1 MKIHIISSDLYV
13 CETIENEIFVPN
25 HPLWWNCYWWDQIV
39 SRKFNVQLNF
49 IHWFRQE
56 RNKRKRWIEGL
67 WIVIFTGLPA
77 VETAWERSALA
88 IDKPKVYWSNLDKKN
103 DQYDWKDKKSLHFCF
118 RTKLFFFFF
127 IF

>member
-1 MKIHIISSDLYV
+1 
-13 CETIENEIFVPN
+13 
-25 HPLWWNCYWWDQIV
+25 
-39 SRKFNVQLNF
+39 
-49 IHWFRQE
+49 
-56 RNKRKRWIEGL
+56 
-67 WIVIFTGLPA
+67 VIFTGLPA

-127 IF
+127 SFQLQNYTRNVGHFISYQLGYLKKNQLGY